1 VSGGRAVA
9 AEPRASGRPAVFLDR
24 DGTIIQ
30 EKAYL
35 ADPDEVELVPGA
47 LDAMRTLRDAGY
59 ALVVV
64 TNQSGI
70 ARGLYTLDE
79 YRAVAARIDEV
90 LSRSDL
96 VVDRTEFCPHHPD
109 VTGPCPCRK
118 PATGMYVRAADAL
131 GIDVASSFFIGDK
144 ITDVR
149 PALEL
154 GGTGILVRTGY
165 GRDLESEAPP
175 DVWVVDDLAAA
186 ARRILNE
193 R

>member
-1 VSGGRAVA
+1 M
-9 AEPRASGRPAVFLDR
+9 SGRRAVFLDR

-30 EKAYL
+30 EKVYL
-35 ADPDEVELVPGA
+35 ADPEGVDLVPGA
-47 LDAMRTLRDAGY
+47 VDAMRALRDAGY

-79 YRAVAARIDEV
+79 YRSVAARLDEV
-90 LSRSDL
+90 LARSDV
-96 VVDRTEFCPHHPD
+96 VVDRTEFCPHHPEF
-109 VTGPCPCRK
+109 TGPCSCRK
-118 PATGMYVRAADAL
+118 PGTGMYVRAADAL
-131 GIDVASSFFIGDK
+131 GIDLASSYFVGDK

-165 GRDLESEAPP
+165 GGEVAAEAPP

-186 ARRILNE
+186 ARRILE
-193 R
+193 GG